1 MSLLVNN
8 THTKISLQ
16 VDDKQDVFGRSLKHY
31 GVARLCK
38 SRYCY
43 GILKLSVMHY
53 QVLLS
58 SFSYMGL
65 S

>member
-1 MSLLVNN
+1 MTNKTCSVADLSESL
-8 THTKISLQ
+8 
-16 VDDKQDVFGRSLKHY
+16 LKHY

-58 SFSYMGL
+58 SFSHMGM